1 MARIVFI
8 SCVKKKIVTN
18 TPTPA
23 KDLYQSPLF
32 KKALQYAECV
42 IKADK
47 IFIFSAK
54 YYLLKPEDKITYYDK
69 TLNNMTSD
77 EIKEWSA
84 IVRSKI
90 IEENIDLDNDE
101 IVLLA
106 GKNYYKYLETEEFRF
121 ANVEYKYK
129 NLRIG
134 KILQHLNNKDL

>member
-1 MARIVFI
+1 
-8 SCVKKKIVTN
+8 
-18 TPTPA
+18 
-23 KDLYQSPLF
+23 
-32 KKALQYAECV
+32 
-42 IKADK
+42 
-47 IFIFSAK
+47 
-54 YYLLKPEDKITYYDK
+54 LLKPEDKITYYDK